1 MLSSDGN
8 FIDPMEAVVRP
19 ISLSG
24 TRVLRTSGES
34 KGLDK
39 GVEPR
44 AALTRKL
51 RGTGSR

>member
-1 MLSSDGN
+1 
-8 FIDPMEAVVRP
+8 MEPIEAEAMP

-24 TRVLRTSGES
+24 TKVLRTSGES

-39 GVEPR
+39 GVDPK

-51 RGTGSR
+51 RKEQNL